1 MLKKPLKKENVIS
14 LLKNIPTYALADELA
29 KREEAKD
36 YILTETAA
44 LRVCVGDKDVLL
56 EGPLRVMVVK

>member
-1 MLKKPLKKENVIS
+1 
-14 LLKNIPTYALADELA
+14 LADELA